1 MTVGYNIGA
10 LHSSFHFIFSMCL
23 LLHPSMGWESALI
36 SDWWE
41 VRSEFVQQDGI
52 LHAFMTI
59 AAVTHNADKSGS
71 CSAFTDALIRQ
82 ELNEDGKIKLFEIY
96 KDMSMA
102 REFSTA
108 WKASSTPVPVTR
120 RSRSSKISRV
130 GAADLVGQMLT
141 IVISYLFFHWVYRS
155 YSQVQ
160 R

>member
-1 MTVGYNIGA
+1 MKMA
-10 LHSSFHFIFSMCL
+10 
-23 LLHPSMGWESALI
+23 
-36 SDWWE
+36 
-41 VRSEFVQQDGI
+41 RS
-52 LHAFMTI
+52 
-59 AAVTHNADKSGS
+59 S
-71 CSAFTDALIRQ
+71 CSRSTTTCPWHGNFDCKESFQYASPSKPEEQELVRQ